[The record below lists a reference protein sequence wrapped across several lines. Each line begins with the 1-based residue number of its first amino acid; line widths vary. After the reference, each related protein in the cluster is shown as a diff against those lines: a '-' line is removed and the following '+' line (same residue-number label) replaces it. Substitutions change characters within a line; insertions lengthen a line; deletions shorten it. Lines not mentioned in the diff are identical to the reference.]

1 MSASPDTRWLPQRL
15 SRALELRVLLPV
27 LGLSFFAL
35 VFMKVASEMWEGD
48 ATMVDQWVLQLLR
61 TPQGLPVGPAGL
73 PEWARDLT
81 ALGSPAVL
89 GLVTLAAWSMLMAAG
104 RHAMAWISLGS
115 TLSGLAAAMLLKA
128 VFLRSRPDE
137 AFRATVVSGYSFPS
151 GHAMMSAV
159 VYLTLAVLLART
171 TQRPALR
178 LSAVV
183 MATLVAG
190 LVGITRIYLGAHWAS
205 DVVAGWTAGA
215 AWAMASWLLAEALGI
230 GRARQ
235 P

>member
-1 MSASPDTRWLPQRL
+1 
-15 SRALELRVLLPV
+15 
-27 LGLSFFAL
+27 
-35 VFMKVASEMWEGD
+35 
-48 ATMVDQWVLQLLR
+48 
-61 TPQGLPVGPAGL
+61 
-73 PEWARDLT
+73 
-81 ALGSPAVL
+81 
-89 GLVTLAAWSMLMAAG
+89 
-104 RHAMAWISLGS
+104 MAWISLGS